1 MNADMTLTNW
11 RKSSRS
17 SNGSDDCVE
26 VGSTSTVVAVRDTK
40 NRAGGTLLFDHEVF
54 AAFVGSLKRDGV

>member
-17 SNGSDDCVE
+17 SNGADDCVE
-26 VGSTSTVVAVRDTK
+26 VGSTSAVVAVRDTK
-40 NRAGGTLLFDHEVF
+40 NRAGGMLVFDREVF
-54 AAFVGSLKRDGV
+54 ANFVGSLKRDGV